1 MSDKGGMIMGIYYS
15 DKVKSTF
22 TENVMKSDSRYTTK
36 LKLKVGQKTFI
47 RMIRKRD
54 ITFDDSNSSVY
65 IVSPIEEFRPDLIA
79 NRIYGSEHYSWVI
92 LAANNLS
99 TFFDVKAGQ
108 KLIIPSIVSLQGIEG
123 KLVTQ

>member
-1 MSDKGGMIMGIYYS
+1 MGIYYS
-15 DKVKSTF
+15 DKVKTTF
-22 TENVMKSDSRYTTK
+22 TENVTKSESRYITK
-36 LKLKVGQKTFI
+36 LKLKVNQDTFI

-54 ITFDDSNSSVY
+54 IIFDDSNSSIY

-79 NRIYGSEHYSWVI
+79 YKMYGSERYSWVI
-92 LAANNLS
+92 LAANQLC
-99 TFFDVKAGQ
+99 TFFDVKSGQ